1 MRADP
6 THLTA
11 LFENATEGIILTNGV
26 GNIVLINPAGDRM
39 FGYDVNELIGKPI
52 EILVPVNVR
61 HDHTALRKGFYLKPQ
76 NRVMGHGRDLHA
88 RRKDGSELSV
98 EVSLGFYEKDNEMFV
113 IAFIVDITTRKN
125 NERNLQ
131 AQQKELENMAVAM
144 QKLNAELEMKVG
156 ERTIILKEAL
166 EKLEESQQELH
177 AALKKEKD
185 LGELKSSFVS
195 LASHEFRTPL
205 STILSS
211 AALVSRYPDLTD
223 QDKREKHVK
232 RIKDSVKHLNQILED
247 FLSLGKLND
256 GKTSAQP
263 ENFDVGYFLSQVIDE
278 FEGTEKPGQQIVL
291 KNQSTGTF
299 NSDKKIIRNIVINL
313 IGNAIKFSGAN
324 SRIDIVARIKNT
336 KLEIS
341 VSDQGIGISPSD
353 QEHLFSSFF
362 RGKNAANIE
371 GTGLGLHIVKRYL
384 ELVGGRIRL
393 ESELNRGTTFEC
405 LFPDLSPSENK
416 LKNYEN

>member
-11 LFENATEGIILTNGV
+11 LFENATEGIILTNGE

-39 FGYDVNELIGKPI
+39 FGYEVNELIGKPI
-52 EILVPVNVR
+52 ETLVPLSVR
-61 HDHTALRKGFYLKPQ
+61 HDHTMLRKGFYSKPQ

-125 NERNLQ
+125 IEKNLL

-166 EKLEESQQELH
+166 EKLEESQLELH
-177 AALKKEKD
+177 EALKKEKQ

-211 AALVSRYPDLTD
+211 ASLVSRYPDLSD
-223 QDKREKHVK
+223 QDKREKHVR

-247 FLSLGKLND
+247 FLSLGKLDD
-256 GKTSAQP
+256 GKISAQP
-263 ENFDVGYFLSQVIDE
+263 ENFDVGHFLSQVLDE
-278 FEGTEKPGQQIVL
+278 FEGTEKTGQQLIL
-291 KNQSTGTF
+291 TNETSGTF
-299 NSDKKIIRNIVINL
+299 YSDKKIIRNILINL
-313 IGNAIKFSGAN
+313 IGNAIKFSGVDT
-324 SRIDIVARIKNT
+324 RVDIIARINNS
-336 KLEIS
+336 KLEIA
-341 VSDQGIGISPSD
+341 VSDQGIGISPPD
-353 QEHLFSSFF
+353 RAHLFTSFF
-362 RGKNAANIE
+362 RGKNASNIE

-384 ELVGGRIRL
+384 ELVGGSIRL
-393 ESELNRGTTFEC
+393 KSELNVGTTFEC